1 MLIRVVTIG
10 IFCVAFSITS
20 YLATRGVDGELF
32 LLFGLWT
39 LITLIY
45 MSVVICQPKVMYKEV
60 FTSCWLFGLGACIAM
75 MFDSHLDEMAGM
87 LYIIIP
93 ALMICTLCLSLTT
106 LFFKNRIKQSNQ
118 HDDQTKAM

>member
-1 MLIRVVTIG
+1 MLIRAVTTG
-10 IFCVAFSITS
+10 SFCIAFSITS

-45 MSVVICQPKVMYKEV
+45 MSVIICLPKVMYKEV
-60 FTSCWLFGLGACIAM
+60 FTSCWLFGLGACISM
-75 MFDSHLDEMAGM
+75 MVDSHLDEMAGM

-93 ALMICTLCLSLTT
+93 TLMICTLCLSLTT
-106 LFFKNRIKQSNQ
+106 LFFKNRIQQSNQ
-118 HDDQTKAM
+118 HDDPT